1 MITALLVLLSNA
13 SAAGALITALGIAI
27 VSYVLGD
34 LMILPQ
40 STNLFAT
47 ALDGVLVFLVLWF
60 VSISADWTMSFVD
73 ILIITALAGVF
84 EYFFHMWLRRVP
96 ARV

>member
-1 MITALLVLLSNA
+1 MNKATAG
-13 SAAGALITALGIAI
+13 GAIFTALGIAI

-40 STNLFAT
+40 SSNLFAT
-47 ALDGVLVFLVLWF
+47 ALDGVLVILVIWF
-60 VSISADWTMSFVD
+60 VSLSTDWTMSFGD
-73 ILIITALAGVF
+73 ILIITALAGFF

-96 ARV
+96 SRI